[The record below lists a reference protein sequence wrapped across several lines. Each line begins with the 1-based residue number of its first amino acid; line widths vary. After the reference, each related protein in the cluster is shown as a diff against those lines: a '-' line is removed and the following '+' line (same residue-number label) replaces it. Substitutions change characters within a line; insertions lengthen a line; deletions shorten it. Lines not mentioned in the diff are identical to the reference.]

1 MHCFNLFFG
10 FYEPLSGC
18 FDRQVKEPEQV
29 MECMSLT
36 VEILEEKVIAILD
49 SKLALILSWL
59 NFDSNGFDARSKCVK
74 KLGENNVL
82 LCYEKQLLRT
92 QISSLQTKINGL
104 SAASDEQEQLLEV

>member
-1 MHCFNLFFG
+1 MVYSGYSCKRGVFVLSPSNFYCIFIYFLCIALTYFFC

-36 VEILEEKVIAILD
+36 VKILEEKVIAIFD

-59 NFDSNGFDARSKCVK
+59 NFDSNGFDARSK
-74 KLGENNVL
+74 
-82 LCYEKQLLRT
+82 
-92 QISSLQTKINGL
+92 
-104 SAASDEQEQLLEV
+104 